1 MILLAKAAWLG
12 CKYMKKIVIGIC
24 LMFLFF
30 GCIDLGGDT
39 GPVTGNGTTIVTPPV
54 NDTAPPIV
62 PNDTTIIIDPQEN
75 QTVEQNYTPPT
86 PPPIK
91 PPEGIQYTEA
101 PDEKL
106 AVYFIYVGDSIYKRH
121 GDSILIRKGDLDIL
135 IDAGPAESG
144 GKVLNFLQS
153 RGIDD
158 LDLVISTNAD
168 KEHYGGLSMVTNA
181 YDVEELWWSGEA
193 FGDQAYLSAVSG
205 IKAKE
210 TKIVDRGFN
219 MTLNGIE
226 LKVLNPIQKRFADV
240 NNDAIVLRLQDRNF
254 SMLLLS
260 GVQFGSQNEMINNI
274 KKDMQVNVMQ
284 APYYGLGAGTSGIGN
299 FLTTAKPEVMVISGG
314 PNESPESGGD
324 RSPFRR
330 LLDQHDIEYYE
341 NYIGGTVR
349 VTTDGSTYAVSY
361 FSS

>member
-1 MILLAKAAWLG
+1 
-12 CKYMKKIVIGIC
+12 MKKIVLGFM
-24 LMFLFF
+24 LMILLF

-39 GPVTGNGTTIVTPPV
+39 GNGTPPTGNGTTVTPPV
-54 NDTAPPIV
+54 NDTVVPPII
-62 PNDTTIIIDPQEN
+62 PNDTTIVIDPQEN

-86 PPPIK
+86 PPPVK

-101 PDEKL
+101 PNEKL
-106 AVYFIYVGDSIYKRH
+106 AVYFIYVGDAVNKRH
-121 GDSILIRKGDLDIL
+121 GDAILIRKGDLDIL
-135 IDAGPAESG
+135 IDAGPVEAG

-153 RGIDD
+153 RSIDD

-168 KEHYGGLSMVTNA
+168 PWHYGGLSTVTNA
-181 YDVEELWWSGEA
+181 YNVEELWWSAET
-193 FGDQAYLSAVSG
+193 FKDQAYLSTVSG
-205 IKAKE
+205 VQSKK
-210 TKIVDRGFN
+210 TRVVDRGFN

-226 LKVLNPIQKRFADV
+226 LTVLNPIDKKFADV
-240 NNDAIVLRLQDRNF
+240 NNDAIVLKLQDRNF
-254 SMLLLS
+254 SMVLLS

-299 FLTTAKPEVMVISGG
+299 FLSTAKPETMIISGG
-314 PNESPESGGD
+314 PDESAESGGD

-330 LLDQHDIEYYE
+330 LLDQYNITYYE
-341 NYIGGTVR
+341 NYKGGNVR